1 MTSIGDKKIT
11 HIYKGSELVAN
22 DVSESKYIKIGDE
35 PISFVYQGNELLYP
49 NPAKDGLVLW
59 YDFVGIY
66 NNSVNKEITKDL
78 SGHNIDGFL
87 KNFTFSNGAGYSKEG
102 LILDGVDD
110 YIEVKNHESISN
122 ITENITI
129 NFLFKYKENTGGFRW
144 LVSNNSDATASTG
157 YGLAYSPSSI
167 NPISFRW
174 GGEVTYYNTK
184 PEKNNDYLYTFV
196 ISKEN
201 SKILFYI
208 NGKLVQE
215 NIFSGNPKKS
225 DNNLFFGKSSY
236 NNSEVLNG
244 IIKSIQIYNRALSDK
259 EIQHNYQL
267 EKERWNL

>member
-110 YIEVKNHESISN
+110 YIEVKNHELTSN

-129 NFLFKYKENTGGFRW
+129 NFLFKYKENIGSFRW

-157 YGLAYSPSSI
+157 YGLAYNPSSN
-167 NPISFRW
+167 NPLSFRW
-174 GGEVTYYNTK
+174 GGEAFYYNTK

-244 IIKSIQIYNRALSDK
+244 IIKSIQIYNRALSDQ